1 MWLVAPL
8 AAVMFPKIVHS
19 VARSEKVDLLGVS
32 LLITGFLGAC
42 SVVGLVLVGPLAIKL
57 VFKSS
62 YLAET
67 TALLPWYACAMV
79 PLALVNILVN
89 DLLARSLFRAVPVL
103 VFLAVAYGVALT
115 HLHKTLPMVL
125 QTLGIFNLVALVFC
139 AWIRWATKAR
149 EVKVPA
155 AGQA

>member
-1 MWLVAPL
+1 MWAVAPL

-42 SVVGLVLVGPLAIKL
+42 SVVGLVLLGPWVVKL
-57 VFKSS
+57 VFTSS
-62 YLAET
+62 YVAET

-103 VFLAVAYGVALT
+103 VFLAVAYGVSLT
-115 HLHKTLPMVL
+115 HFHKNLPMIL
-125 QTLGIFNLVALVFC
+125 QTLGIFNVLALILC
-139 AWIRWATKAR
+139 GWIRWGS
-149 EVKVPA
+149 KVRDKKLPA
-155 AGQA
+155 VRPV